1 MVLYL
6 IRPQD
11 TGEDIPLRVVS
22 NQNWGGN
29 QQTVIYESPGTN
41 GGVVLVTGRTTN
53 TITLT
58 GKLLADRNAKYP
70 LIDLNT
76 KKNRF
81 LRIKDAGMPVILIAP
96 VDNNDTGRYL
106 ITEFTGQVV
115 EGLSTYLPFTMVLTE
130 YRQANLKQTQV
141 NLISLEPAEQFKDL
155 YRARTQTG

>member
-6 IRPQD
+6 IRPED
-11 TGEDIPLRVVS
+11 TGEDIPINVVA

-29 QQTVIYESPGTN
+29 QQTVVYESPGTN
-41 GGVVLVTGRTTN
+41 GGVVLITGRTTN

-58 GKLLADRNAKYP
+58 GKLIAQKTATYP
-70 LIDLNT
+70 LVYLNNL
-76 KKNRF
+76 KNKF
-81 LRIKDAGMPVILIAP
+81 LKIKDKGTPVILLAP

-106 ITEFTGQVV
+106 ITEFTGQVL
-115 EGLSTYLPFTMVLTE
+115 EGVSTYLPFTMVLTE

-155 YRARTQTG
+155 YYSRTQTG